1 MELAI
6 TQVKK
11 QSDSFFP
18 ESMEKVKSNNHFI
31 EANTKSVTLQHLIND
46 TILPVFSKDNE
57 LTISHAEFINS
68 TQEALRNVFPF
79 HQQSIPEI
87 RVSHIIKGRI
97 PSAIGKPK
105 NELLEEDKT
114 LYYERMAFVIE
125 LPQIQQKVNGNLL
138 SLVVGGVRAYNQE
151 NLYSRKSIEKFQVFI
166 GYKNKVCTN
175 LCVSTDG
182 FKDEIRVSNSI
193 ELVEKITELFN
204 SYDQEKHLG
213 NMERMS
219 KYFLTPEQVA
229 HLLGKMKMYQ
239 FLSNTRKKEVFPLN
253 INDSQINTIAK
264 SYFKDDNFKVS
275 TDGVVNLW
283 QLYNLIT
290 GAVKSSYIDS
300 FLKREACAFEFVQD
314 LSNSMQNEQPNYFLI

>member
-18 ESMEKVKSNNHFI
+18 ESMERVKSNNHFI

-57 LTISHAEFINS
+57 LTVSHAEFINS

-87 RVSHIIKGRI
+87 RVSHIIKGRV

-114 LYYERMAFVIE
+114 LYYERMAFIIE
-125 LPQIQQKVNGNLL
+125 VPQIQQLVNGNLL

-151 NLYSRKSIEKFQVFI
+151 NLYSRKSIEKFKVFI
-166 GYKNKVCTN
+166 GFKNAVCTN
-175 LCVSTDG
+175 LCISTDG
-182 FKDEIRVSNSI
+182 FKDELRVSNSV
-193 ELVEKITELFN
+193 ELIDKITELFN

-219 KYFLTPEQVA
+219 KFFLTPEQVA
-229 HLLGKMKMYQ
+229 HLLGKMKMFQ
-239 FLSNTRKKEVFPLN
+239 FLN
-253 INDSQINTIAK
+253 
-264 SYFKDDNFKVS
+264 
-275 TDGVVNLW
+275 
-283 QLYNLIT
+283 
-290 GAVKSSYIDS
+290 
-300 FLKREACAFEFVQD
+300 
-314 LSNSMQNEQPNYFLI
+314 NERRS